1 MIDNYESRIVD
12 LIRRSDLE
20 RNILVFQL
28 FETMQPYSDFIFIV
42 DEEPK
47 ALYSQLEHEHHGSF
61 DWKYLEKGPLQWR
74 ILLTKLPTDC
84 CELEN
89 VDRIGNGKT

>member
-1 MIDNYESRIVD
+1 MLDNYGSRTVD
-12 LIRRSDLE
+12 LTQRTDLE

-28 FETMQPYSDFIFIV
+28 FESMQPYSGFVFIV
-42 DEEPK
+42 NEEPK

-61 DWKYLEKGPLQWR
+61 AWKYLEKGPMQWR

-84 CELEN
+84 WPLEN
-89 VDRIGNGKT
+89 TN